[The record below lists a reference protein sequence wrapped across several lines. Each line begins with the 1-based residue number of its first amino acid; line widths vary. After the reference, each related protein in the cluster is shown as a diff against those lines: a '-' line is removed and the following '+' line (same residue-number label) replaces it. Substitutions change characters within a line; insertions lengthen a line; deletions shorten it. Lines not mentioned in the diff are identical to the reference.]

1 MFIKSFKGYN
11 NFVTQ
16 ANGMVTTEWVEYP
29 AAVKLSKWVC
39 FLCLIGVVLAL
50 VGSLVPAYQEYGW
63 VGLKYAATN
72 VTNLIFVPV
81 VLLCVMGLKIK
92 G

>member
-1 MFIKSFKGYN
+1 MRSFNGYTNFI
-11 NFVTQ
+11 TL

-29 AAVKLSKWVC
+29 TAVKLSKWVC
-39 FLCLIGVVLAL
+39 LLCLIGVVLAL

-63 VGLKYAATN
+63 IGLKYAATN
-72 VTNLIFVPV
+72 ITNLIFVPV
-81 VLLCVMGLKIK
+81 ALLCIVGLKLK